1 MANKIS
7 INTVNDDQTD
17 FLFDLMKGYSV
28 SSFFKTSETKNLD
41 NKTSKKSLEIE
52 KSQLK
57 AFDILLKCEK
67 VQMR

>member
-1 MANKIS
+1 MTNKIS

-41 NKTSKKSLEIE
+41 NKTQKKKS
-52 KSQLK
+52 
-57 AFDILLKCEK
+57 
-67 VQMR
+67 